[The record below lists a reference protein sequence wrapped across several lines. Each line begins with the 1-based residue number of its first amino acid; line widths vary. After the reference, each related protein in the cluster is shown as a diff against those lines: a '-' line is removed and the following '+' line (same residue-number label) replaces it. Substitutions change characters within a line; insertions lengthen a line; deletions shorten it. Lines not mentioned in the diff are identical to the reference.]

1 VPQNVVAHLKHGLI
15 VSTQADPASPLAN
28 PAVIAAM
35 AQAAEQAGCAGH
47 RINTPEHLRAVRA
60 VCRQPIIGIY
70 KVVVPGFD
78 VYITPT
84 VEAAREVAETGADII
99 AIDGTPRRRP
109 TGITLGELIGAI
121 HSELGRPVMVDV
133 STLEE
138 GKAAAELG
146 ADIVATTMAGY
157 TPETAVRKDGPD
169 LQLVRDLAAAV
180 NVPIVAEGRYWRPNH
195 VAAAFAAGAH
205 AVVVGTAIT
214 ATGWLVGQFLEAT
227 PARRSTAEGR
237 GPRTR
242 RATPADTEDIAR
254 IYNEGIA
261 DRIATFETRR
271 RTREDVLGW
280 FDGAH
285 PIVVVEEAGEIAGFA
300 STSTYRPRACYAGI
314 AEFSVYVA
322 RSHRGRGVGRLAME
336 ALLEAAEAAGFWKL
350 VSRVFVENTASRAL
364 LRSLGFRDVGT
375 YEKHGKLDDVWRD
388 VVVVER
394 LIPSNLR

>member
-1 VPQNVVAHLKHGLI
+1 VPHDVIARLKGGLI
-15 VSTQADPASPLAN
+15 VSTQADPASPLAK

-35 AQAAEQAGCAGH
+35 AQAAEQACCAGH

-99 AIDGTPRRRP
+99 AVDGTPRRRP
-109 TGITLGELIGAI
+109 TAITLGELIDAI
-121 HSELGRPVMVDV
+121 HSELGRPVMADV

-157 TPETAVRKDGPD
+157 TPETADRKDGPD
-169 LQLVRDLAAAV
+169 LQLVRDLVAAV
-180 NVPIVAEGRYWRPNH
+180 NIPVIAEGRYWRPNQ

-214 ATGWLVGQFLEAT
+214 ATGWLVGQFLQAS
-227 PARRSTAEGR
+227 PAPRSTAEER
-237 GPRTR
+237 RLRTR
-242 RATPADTEDIAR
+242 PATTGDAEAIAR

-261 DRIATFETRR
+261 DRIATFETRPR
-271 RTREDVLGW
+271 MREDVLGW

-285 PIVVVEEAGEIAGFA
+285 PIIVVEEAGEIAGFA
-300 STSTYRPRACYAGI
+300 STSSYRPRACYVGI

-364 LRSLGFRDVGT
+364 LRGLGFREVGI

-394 LIPSNLR
+394 LLPSDLR